1 MALPGIA
8 LLAVAFNTAWNL
20 LQSQAWRS
28 QTEDF
33 LDHWAMEEKAD
44 AGFVVDKDE
53 WLITLAGADNA
64 LYNMT
69 GSPDLQVIR
78 AKVLDWGVKG
88 TR

>member
-1 MALPGIA
+1 MTVSHNPKDYHGMKL
-8 LLAVAFNTAWNL
+8 V
-20 LQSQAWRS
+20 QSQAWRS

-69 GSPDLQVIR
+69 GSPSLQVIR